1 MTEKTA
7 DSPALTPQP
16 VAKSAS
22 GARGIVLAL
31 LMTTVLLAALAAVIY
46 VFGWP
51 WLNDQWQRLAHIEQ
65 QVADISLQ
73 EQQAVNRQGQLLE
86 RVEGDVQTA
95 IAAGRQEWERKLT
108 TSETRQ
114 RVEHA
119 ASERQFADRMG
130 RLEGQVDRLLE
141 VDRRAWLGQEAIFL
155 IRLAAQRLLIA
166 RDVAAAINLLTQ
178 ADALLRDTGEPTL
191 EGVRADIARDRAAL
205 AALPKVDQVGLYARL
220 SGLIDQADQLQL
232 AYDIP
237 IVSEEAEPV
246 PSDWW
251 GRAAAGWPAAL
262 TTLSDHLVI
271 RRRSDDIAQ
280 LMTPEWASLARQNM
294 RMLLEQAQIAMLSA
308 NQSLFE
314 TALERA
320 TRFAGLF
327 TDQDP
332 DRVASMMTDI
342 EAMAGE
348 NIAPKL
354 PDLAPTRSR
363 LETAIA
369 RLAGSTGSQ

>member
-1 MTEKTA
+1 MTEKTV

-16 VAKSAS
+16 VAKPAS
-22 GARGIVLAL
+22 GARGMVLTL
-31 LMTTVLLAALAAVIY
+31 LMTTALLAALAAVIY

-51 WLNDQWQRLAHIEQ
+51 WLNDQWQRLAQIEQ

-73 EQQAVNRQGQLLE
+73 EQQAVDRQGQLLE
-86 RVEGDVQTA
+86 RVENDVQNA

-114 RVEHA
+114 RVTHA

-178 ADALLRDTGEPTL
+178 ADALLRDTGEPKL
-191 EGVRADIARDRAAL
+191 EGVRADVARDRAAL

-237 IVSEEAEPV
+237 IVNEEVEPV

-251 GRAAAGWPAAL
+251 DRATTGWRAAL
-262 TTLSDHLVI
+262 VSLSDHLVV
-271 RRRSDDIAQ
+271 RRRSDEIAQ

-314 TALERA
+314 TALQRA
-320 TRFAGLF
+320 ARFAELF

-332 DRVASMMTDI
+332 DRVASMMADI
-342 EAMAGE
+342 EAMTGE
-348 NIAPKL
+348 NIAPNL

-363 LETAIA
+363 LESTIA
-369 RLAGSTGSQ
+369 RLAEPTGSQ

>member
-95 IAAGRQEWERKLT
+95 IAVGRQEWERKLT

-141 VDRRAWLGQEAIFL
+141 VDRRAWLGQEAI
-155 IRLAAQRLLIA
+155 
-166 RDVAAAINLLTQ
+166 
-178 ADALLRDTGEPTL
+178 
-191 EGVRADIARDRAAL
+191 
-205 AALPKVDQVGLYARL
+205 
-220 SGLIDQADQLQL
+220 S
-232 AYDIP
+232 
-237 IVSEEAEPV
+237 
-246 PSDWW
+246 
-251 GRAAAGWPAAL
+251 
-262 TTLSDHLVI
+262 
-271 RRRSDDIAQ
+271 
-280 LMTPEWASLARQNM
+280 
-294 RMLLEQAQIAMLSA
+294 
-308 NQSLFE
+308 
-314 TALERA
+314 
-320 TRFAGLF
+320 
-327 TDQDP
+327 
-332 DRVASMMTDI
+332 
-342 EAMAGE
+342 
-348 NIAPKL
+348 
-354 PDLAPTRSR
+354 
-363 LETAIA
+363 
-369 RLAGSTGSQ
+369 

>member
-1 MTEKTA
+1 MTY
-7 DSPALTPQP
+7 P
-16 VAKSAS
+16 
-22 GARGIVLAL
+22 
-31 LMTTVLLAALAAVIY
+31 LLAK
-46 VFGWP
+46 
-51 WLNDQWQRLAHIEQ
+51 R
-65 QVADISLQ
+65 
-73 EQQAVNRQGQLLE
+73 
-86 RVEGDVQTA
+86 
-95 IAAGRQEWERKLT
+95 
-108 TSETRQ
+108 
-114 RVEHA
+114 
-119 ASERQFADRMG
+119 
-130 RLEGQVDRLLE
+130 
-141 VDRRAWLGQEAIFL
+141 
-155 IRLAAQRLLIA
+155 
-166 RDVAAAINLLTQ
+166 
-178 ADALLRDTGEPTL
+178 
-191 EGVRADIARDRAAL
+191 
-205 AALPKVDQVGLYARL
+205 
-220 SGLIDQADQLQL
+220 
-232 AYDIP
+232 
-237 IVSEEAEPV
+237 AEPV

-320 TRFAGLF
+320 THFAGLF

-332 DRVASMMTDI
+332 DRVASMMADI

-369 RLAGSTGSQ
+369 RLAGPTGSQ